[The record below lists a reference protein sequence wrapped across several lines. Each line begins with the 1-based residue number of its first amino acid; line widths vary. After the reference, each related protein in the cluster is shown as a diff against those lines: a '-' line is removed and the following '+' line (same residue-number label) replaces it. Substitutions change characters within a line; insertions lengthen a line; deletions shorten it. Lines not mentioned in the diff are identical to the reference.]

1 MSIQDI
7 NDQLRLK
14 QVELQITK
22 GYKEKRRIQNKLKE
36 LQLRKEI
43 EVIKDKIARISRF

>member
-1 MSIQDI
+1 MNVQDI

-14 QVELQITK
+14 QVELQVAKDYK
-22 GYKEKRRIQNKLKE
+22 GKRRIQNKIKE

-43 EVIKDKIARISRF
+43 EVIKDKIARISRV